1 SVRELL
7 SSSDLVPEGVEV
19 PSAEGFSRL
28 ACVGGPVAPA
38 AGWLVYR
45 RLPEA
50 LAGEIEI
57 GPDLAVSGELS
68 TFNDLLRGGGPSAFR
83 LLLGCAGWAPR
94 QLEAEIGAGA
104 WLPAG
109 VDADLVFETPLD
121 ELWDEAYRRTVGA
134 GPAAFTNPHGRA

>member
-1 SVRELL
+1 
-7 SSSDLVPEGVEV
+7 
-19 PSAEGFSRL
+19 
-28 ACVGGPVAPA
+28 
-38 AGWLVYR
+38 
-45 RLPEA
+45 
-50 LAGEIEI
+50 
-57 GPDLAVSGELS
+57 VSGELS
-68 TFNDLLRGGGPSAFR
+68 TFTDLLRGAGPPDFR
-83 LLLGCAGWAPR
+83 LVLGCAGWAPR